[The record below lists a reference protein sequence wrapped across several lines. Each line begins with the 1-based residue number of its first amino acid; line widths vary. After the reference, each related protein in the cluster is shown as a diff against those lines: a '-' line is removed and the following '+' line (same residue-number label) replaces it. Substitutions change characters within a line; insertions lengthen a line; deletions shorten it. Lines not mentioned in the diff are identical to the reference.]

1 MRQRKKKT
9 KIYCT
14 DNLFVYDSENV
25 TFAIEGIID
34 GKRIRQ
40 RAKTLDE
47 AKLKCH
53 VFEEAKQDVNVA
65 RTTLDQKQL
74 RDAERVFDILPDGI
88 SLDQAVTDPTVSS

>member
-1 MRQRKKKT
+1 MRQRKRKT

-14 DNLFVYDSENV
+14 DNLFAYDTENG

-47 AKLKCH
+47 AKLKWH
-53 VFEEAKQDVNVA
+53 VFEQAKQ
-65 RTTLDQKQL
+65 
-74 RDAERVFDILPDGI
+74 DGI
-88 SLDQAVTDPTVSS
+88 SLD